1 MTTLLASLV
10 LAAGFN
16 AGFARV
22 DITPPEGAYMPGYYN
37 PRHAVGAKTPLVAEA
52 VAFSG
57 QGGCAV
63 VMTVDNLH
71 LTRTTIDAVKATLRR
86 EIRIPPEKV
95 FIHSTH
101 IHTGAATDST
111 YYKEIEGDATKAIV
125 DAYGRTVEV
134 RLAELAALALKDL
147 HPAEFSIARGEV
159 KPAISFIRR
168 YRMKD
173 GTVRT
178 NPGLANPDV
187 DHALGEADN
196 SIQLVRIV
204 RRGAPDIA
212 LVNFQCHPDTVGG
225 ILYDA
230 DWPGVL
236 RGAFESA
243 LGDGTRLFFMNGAQG
258 DTNHHQ
264 VLSNAGT
271 PRYSGRDGFH
281 VMMGR
286 AIAGAALQLWDRTAA
301 LEMKGPICGKI
312 TSVEIASNKPD
323 EKRREAIR
331 LFDEGR
337 RDEIRGFGAMEIM
350 AMCDKNSRARQLMNG
365 PDSFAMPVS
374 ALAVGS
380 IAFAGF
386 PGEPFTEIG
395 SRVKAGSPFGMTFIG
410 CLVNDSC
417 GYLPSTSAA
426 NEGGYEVV
434 TSKFG
439 AACGDTLVS
448 SQLENLR
455 SLNAPTAAGN

>member
-1 MTTLLASLV
+1 MTAILASLV
-10 LAAGFN
+10 LAAIFN

-37 PRHAVGAKTPLVAEA
+37 PRHGVGAKTPLVAEA

-57 QGGCAV
+57 QGGHAV

-71 LTRTTIDAVKATLRR
+71 LTRTTIEAVKTVLKK
-86 EIRIPPEKV
+86 EIRLPPEKV

-101 IHTGAATDST
+101 THTSAATDST
-111 YYKEIEGDATKAIV
+111 YYKEIEDAATRSIV
-125 DAYGRTVEV
+125 DAYGKSVEI
-134 RLAELAALALKDL
+134 RLVELVAQAFKDL

-178 NPGLANPDV
+178 NPGLANPEV
-187 DHALGEADN
+187 DYALGEADN
-196 SIQLVRIV
+196 SVQLVRIV
-204 RRGAPDIA
+204 RSGAPDIA
-212 LVNFQCHPDTVGG
+212 MVNFQCHPDTVGG

-236 RGAFESA
+236 RGTFESA
-243 LGDGTRLFFMNGAQG
+243 VGDGTRLFFMNGAQG

-264 VLSNAGT
+264 VLSDAGT

-286 AIAGAALQLWDRTAA
+286 AIAGAALQLWDHTVP

-312 TSVEIASNKPD
+312 MSVKIASNKPD
-323 EKRREAIR
+323 ARRREAIR

-337 RDEIRGFGAMEIM
+337 KDEIRGFGAMEIM

-365 PDSFAMPVS
+365 PDSFEMPVS

-380 IAFAGF
+380 LAFAGF

-395 SRVKAGSPFGMTFIG
+395 LKVKAGSPFGMTFIG

-439 AACGDTLVS
+439 AACGDTLIA
-448 SQLENLR
+448 SQLDNLR
-455 SLNAPTAAGN
+455 TLRSDIVH